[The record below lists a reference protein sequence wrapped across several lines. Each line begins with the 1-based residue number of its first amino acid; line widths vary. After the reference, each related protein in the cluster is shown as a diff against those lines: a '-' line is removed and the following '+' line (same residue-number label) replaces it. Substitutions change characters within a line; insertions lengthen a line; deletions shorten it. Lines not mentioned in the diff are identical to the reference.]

1 MRGRIILGVSL
12 ASSLVFAGCGR
23 KPYWTES
30 YGERRPKAEERVN
43 PSVRV
48 RDVEPLSGDRMLAVA
63 DDVLSISRDG
73 GKQWSRV
80 AIWTGDEPM
89 KARALARSKNG
100 VHVVTDRGVFRSVDE
115 GETWASVGEG
125 VGEPYDLFGT
135 SESVWVARRR
145 GAVAGL
151 DVPRKLDAGVV
162 TAMIELAPKSILA
175 GSFGKGVFRSTDG
188 GATWAPSSQGLATT
202 EVTSL
207 APVKSDVLAGTYGG
221 GVFRSSDQGA
231 TWTGSSDG
239 LEDLEVQALA
249 FVGETHVLAGCRLG
263 LFVSVDA
270 GRTWKRQEGILGKDN
285 VQVLAADAKGRAFA
299 GTWGNGLY
307 RSEDAGKT
315 WSFTDVRAEPPTVT
329 VISAN
334 PGGPMYAG
342 MLSGEVFR
350 FTPEDGGW
358 APHGKMDN
366 SAVRFVVVA
375 PDGKLFGAT
384 SRKLFFFE
392 ASRGAWKNVPVAR
405 PGIDLRGLVLNA
417 RGEILTSTFTM
428 EFDDQRIRIS
438 PDMGVSWSEVSGDLM
453 RGVIPPDL
461 AADPS
466 GNRILQGCKRI
477 SEDGGRTWKRLDVPS
492 GDICLVAAG
501 SKRTVLLGSN
511 NRDGFGVDV
520 IGEDG
525 VMRDLALLEDAGK
538 PSCVAMMSDGGVAMG
553 IRSDVIV
560 VGAGGSRPETRST
573 GRPECKKLVGRDDG
587 SLVVVDQ
594 TGIHRSTDGGRTWK
608 RVDGLQQA
616 AAEVAGGAAQ

>member
-63 DDVLSISRDG
+63 DDALSISRDG

-89 KARALARSKNG
+89 KARAIARSKNG

-151 DVPRKLDAGVV
+151 DVARKLDAGVV
-162 TAMIELAPKSILA
+162 TVMLELAPKSILA

-188 GATWAPSSQGLATT
+188 GVTWAPSIQGLATT

-221 GVFRSSDQGA
+221 GVFRSSDQGV
-231 TWTGSSDG
+231 TWTSSSEG

-249 FVGETHVLAGCRLG
+249 SVGETHVLAGCRLG
-263 LFVSVDA
+263 LFVSADA
-270 GRTWKRQEGILGKDN
+270 GRTWKRQEGALGKDN

-350 FTPEDGGW
+350 LTPEDGGW
-358 APHGKMDN
+358 APHGKLAD
-366 SAVRFVVVA
+366 SSVVFLVVA
-375 PDGKLFGAT
+375 PDRRLFAAT
-384 SRKLFFFE
+384 LRDLFFFE
-392 ASRGAWKNVPVAR
+392 ESRRAWKDVPVAR
-405 PGIDLRGLVLNA
+405 QGIDLRGLVVNA
-417 RGEILTSTFTM
+417 KGELLTSTFTM
-428 EFDDQRIRIS
+428 SSDDQRIRIS
-438 PDMGVSWSEVSGDLM
+438 SDMGASWAEVPGDLM
-453 RGVIPPDL
+453 RGVMPPDL

-466 GNRILQGCKRI
+466 GNRILQGCTRI
-477 SEDGGRTWKRLDVPS
+477 SEDGGRTWKVLDVPS
-492 GDICLVAAG
+492 GDVCRVAAG
-501 SKRTVLLGSN
+501 RKRTALVGSN
-511 NRDGFGVDV
+511 NWSSAGVHV
-520 IGEDG
+520 VGEDG
-525 VMRDLALLEDAGK
+525 VKRDLASFEGNPK
-538 PSCVAMMSDGGVAMG
+538 CVAVMADGAVALAVGSEVMMIA
-553 IRSDVIV
+553 
-560 VGAGGSRPETRST
+560 ANGSRPETRST
-573 GRPECKKLVGRDDG
+573 DRPGCKKLVGRDDG
-587 SLVVVDQ
+587 SLILLDAV
-594 TGIHRSTDGGRTWK
+594 GIHRSSDGGRTWK

-616 AAEVAGGAAQ
+616 AAEVAGGAAR

>member
-1 MRGRIILGVSL
+1 MRGRIILGVLL
-12 ASSLVFAGCGR
+12 ASSLVVAGCGR

-30 YGERRPKAEERVN
+30 TGNRRPKAEERVN

-63 DDVLSISRDG
+63 DDMLSISRDG

-100 VHVVTDRGVFRSVDE
+100 VHVVTDRGVFRSADE
-115 GETWASVGEG
+115 GETWASMGEG

-162 TAMIELAPKSILA
+162 TVMVELPSKSILA

-188 GATWAPSSQGLATT
+188 GVTWTPSLQGLTTT

-207 APVKSDVLAGTYGG
+207 APVKNEVLAGTYGG

-231 TWTGSSDG
+231 TWTSSSEG

-249 FVGETHVLAGCRLG
+249 SVGETRVLAGCRLG
-263 LFVSVDA
+263 LFQSDDA
-270 GRTWKRQEGILGKDN
+270 GRAWKRVEGALGKDN

-329 VISAN
+329 ATSSN
-334 PGGPMYAG
+334 PKGPMYAG

-358 APHGKMDN
+358 ASHGKLDD

-375 PDGKLFGAT
+375 PDGKLFAAT

-392 ASRGAWKNVPVAR
+392 ESRRAWKDVPVAR
-405 PGIDLRGLVLNA
+405 PGIDLRGLVVNA
-417 RGEILTSTFTM
+417 RGELITSTFTM
-428 EFDDQRIRIS
+428 AQDDQGIQMS
-438 PDMGVSWSEVSGDLM
+438 SDMGASWAQVPGDLM
-453 RGVIPPDL
+453 RGVMPPDL

-466 GNRILQGCKRI
+466 GNRILQGCNRI
-477 SEDGGRTWKRLDVPS
+477 SEDGGRNWKVLDVPS
-492 GDICLVAAG
+492 GDVCRVAAG
-501 SKRTVLLGSN
+501 SKRTALVGSN
-511 NRDGFGVDV
+511 NSSSAGVDV
-520 IGEDG
+520 IGQDG
-525 VMRDLALLEDAGK
+525 VKRDMGSFDGN
-538 PSCVAMMSDGGVAMG
+538 PRCVAVMADGAVALAVNTEVRM
-553 IRSDVIV
+553 IA
-560 VGAGGSRPETRST
+560 AGGSRPETRST
-573 GRPECKKLVGRDDG
+573 DRPGCKKLVGRDDG
-587 SLVVVDQ
+587 SLILLDAA
-594 TGIHRSTDGGRTWK
+594 GIHRSSDGGRTWK
-608 RVDGLQQA
+608 RVDGLQEA
-616 AAEVAGGAAQ
+616 AAEVAGGAAR

>member
-1 MRGRIILGVSL
+1 MRTRITLGVLL
-12 ASSLVFAGCGR
+12 ASSLVLAGCGR
-23 KPYWTES
+23 KPYWTENT
-30 YGERRPKAEERVN
+30 GQRRPKAEERVN

-100 VHVVTDRGVFRSVDE
+100 VHVVTNRGVFRSVDE
-115 GETWASVGEG
+115 GETWASMGEG
-125 VGEPYDLFGT
+125 VGDPYDLFGT

-162 TAMIELAPKSILA
+162 TVMLELPSKSMLA

-188 GATWAPSSQGLATT
+188 GATWTPSLQGLTTT

-207 APVKSDVLAGTYGG
+207 APVKSDVLVGTYGG

-231 TWTGSSDG
+231 TWAISSEG
-239 LEDLEVQALA
+239 LEDLEVQALTS
-249 FVGETHVLAGCRLG
+249 VGETHVLAGCRLG
-263 LFVSVDA
+263 LFISSDA
-270 GRTWKRQEGILGKDN
+270 GRTWKRQEGPLGKDN

-307 RSEDAGKT
+307 RSDDAGKT

-329 VISAN
+329 VISSN
-334 PGGPMYAG
+334 PKGPMYAG

-358 APHGKMDN
+358 ASHGKMDD

-384 SRKLFFFE
+384 SRKVFFFE
-392 ASRGAWKNVPVAR
+392 ESRRAWKDVPVAR
-405 PGIDLRGLVLNA
+405 PGIDLRGLVVSA
-417 RGEILTSTFTM
+417 RGELLTSTFTM
-428 EFDDQRIRIS
+428 SSDDQRIRITS
-438 PDMGVSWSEVSGDLM
+438 DMGASWAEVPGDLM
-453 RGVIPPDL
+453 RGVMPPDL

-477 SEDGGRTWKRLDVPS
+477 SEDGGRTWKALDVPS
-492 GDICLVAAG
+492 GDVCLVAAG
-501 SKRTVLLGSN
+501 SKRTALVGSN
-511 NRDGFGVDV
+511 NSSSAGVDV
-520 IGEDG
+520 IGQDG
-525 VMRDLALLEDAGK
+525 VKRDMGSFDGNPK
-538 PSCVAMMSDGGVAMG
+538 CVAVMADGAVALAVSSEVRM
-553 IRSDVIV
+553 I
-560 VGAGGSRPETRST
+560 AAHGSRPETRST
-573 GRPECKKLVGRDDG
+573 DRPGCKKLVGRDDG
-587 SLVVVDQ
+587 SLILLDAA
-594 TGIHRSTDGGRTWK
+594 GIHRSSDGGRTWK
-608 RVDGLQQA
+608 RVDGLQDA
-616 AAEVAGGAAQ
+616 AVAVAGGAAK

>member
-1 MRGRIILGVSL
+1 MRGRIILGVLL
-12 ASSLVFAGCGR
+12 ASSLVLAGCGR

-30 YGERRPKAEERVN
+30 TGQRRPKAEERVN

-48 RDVEPLSGDRMLAVA
+48 RDVEPLSGDRLLAVA
-63 DDVLSISRDG
+63 DAVLSISRDG
-73 GKQWSRV
+73 GKRWSRV

-89 KARALARSKNG
+89 RARALARSKNG
-100 VHVVTDRGVFRSVDE
+100 VHVVTDRGVFRSADE

-125 VGEPYDLFGT
+125 VGETYDLFGT

-162 TAMIELAPKSILA
+162 TGMLELPSKSILA

-188 GATWAPSSQGLATT
+188 GATWTPSLQGLTTT

-207 APVKSDVLAGTYGG
+207 APVKSDVLVGTYGG

-231 TWTGSSDG
+231 TWAISSEG

-249 FVGETHVLAGCRLG
+249 SVGETHVLAGCRLG
-263 LFVSVDA
+263 LFISADA
-270 GRTWKRQEGILGKDN
+270 GRTWKRQEGPLGRDN

-329 VISAN
+329 AISSN
-334 PGGPMYAG
+334 PKGPMYAG

-358 APHGKMDN
+358 ASHGKMDD

-384 SRKLFFFE
+384 SRKVFFFE
-392 ASRGAWKNVPVAR
+392 ESRRAWKDVPVAR
-405 PGIDLRGLVLNA
+405 PGIDLRGLVVNA
-417 RGEILTSTFTM
+417 RGDLLTSTFTM
-428 EFDDQRIRIS
+428 SSEDQRIRVS
-438 PDMGVSWSEVSGDLM
+438 SDMGASWAEVPGDLM

-461 AADPS
+461 AADPT

-477 SEDGGRTWKRLDVPS
+477 SEDGGRTWKALDVPS
-492 GDICLVAAG
+492 GDVCLVAAG
-501 SKRTVLLGSN
+501 SKRTGLVGSN
-511 NRDGFGVDV
+511 NSSSAGVDV
-520 IGEDG
+520 IGQDG
-525 VMRDLALLEDAGK
+525 VKRDMGSFDGNPK
-538 PSCVAMMSDGGVAMG
+538 CVAVMADGAVALAVSSEVRM
-553 IRSDVIV
+553 I
-560 VGAGGSRPETRST
+560 AAHGSRPETRST
-573 GRPECKKLVGRDDG
+573 DRPGCKKLVGRDDG
-587 SLVVVDQ
+587 SLILLDAA
-594 TGIHRSTDGGRTWK
+594 GIHRSSDGGRTWK
-608 RVDGLQQA
+608 RVDGLQDA
-616 AAEVAGGAAQ
+616 AVEVAGGAAK